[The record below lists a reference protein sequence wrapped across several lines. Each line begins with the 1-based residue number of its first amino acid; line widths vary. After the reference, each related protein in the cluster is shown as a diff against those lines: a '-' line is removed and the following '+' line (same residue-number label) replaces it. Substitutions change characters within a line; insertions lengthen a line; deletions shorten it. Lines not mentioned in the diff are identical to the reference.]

1 VDPTPANT
9 TLAPERS
16 RSTSTTAT
24 AQPIPWIEHHVGECV
39 AAAGCAILQALDEHK
54 DGSLMSSTKSL
65 GGDTIFALFRLH
77 QYLAG
82 HLDFEAVARREGAA
96 ALRAACDGE
105 MSPATI
111 DVLVDGVLDILAK
124 VVRAELN

>member
-1 VDPTPANT
+1 VQPTSTIDTHAPA
-9 TLAPERS
+9 
-16 RSTSTTAT
+16 RSTTTTAT

-39 AAAGCAILQALDEHK
+39 AAAACAILQALDEHN

-65 GGDTIFALFRLH
+65 GSDTIFALFRLH